1 VSNFTFTVNQSQSAN
16 VLAQAQVAVN
26 IVIQALQSLIA
37 QGNAMG
43 GQVTL
48 TTQSI
53 QQIIASLNL
62 AAQLTAQASVQQQQA
77 ANVNVGGAVASTTQQ
92 QIINAISQVQAQI
105 NATINAFQSLLSS
118 ATAMG
123 GSVTVSVQTLQQILV
138 TLNAVVT
145 AIAQIIATQQQTVM
159 GTGAI

>member
-1 VSNFTFTVNQSQSAN
+1 MSNFTFTVNQSQSAN

-77 ANVNVGGAVASTTQQ
+77 ANVNVGGAVASATQQ

>member
-77 ANVNVGGAVASTTQQ
+77 ANVNVGGAVASATQQ